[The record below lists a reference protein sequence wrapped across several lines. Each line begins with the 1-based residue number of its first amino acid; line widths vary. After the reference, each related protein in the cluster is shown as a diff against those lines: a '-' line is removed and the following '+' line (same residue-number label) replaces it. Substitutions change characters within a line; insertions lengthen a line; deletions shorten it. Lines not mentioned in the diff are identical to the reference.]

1 MHKKRL
7 FFAFFLIFPLIV
19 GLACSFPAKEPAPT
33 QTPVVITAQAE
44 DEPAEDEPAEV
55 VTEAVTEPIDT
66 GELQDLVLLDNGFWR
81 QDGKMVFT
89 AFLLHNPNGD
99 QVFEDVEYTVHLY
112 DANGDEITSDHST
125 TRWIFPGQTSGIVLN
140 FYLDDEN
147 TIVDSTSVDWEYDST
162 FPAEGFSN
170 PFTTSNTIYWQNGDY
185 PMVTGI
191 INNINPVTYSNIR
204 ANIICYNNAGDIVG
218 DGHAYIDFVPGSDSM
233 GFATI
238 VNVFDSVTSVEVFP
252 TSTDNTLEYEGSD
265 FWSEIS
271 VLDDYFYSTT
281 YGSLVGG
288 FEIQSNIDTVLS
300 DSVAVVNFYDK
311 DGNITST
318 GAYYISIL
326 LPHQTLGISP
336 YILTPPNDA
345 KTASYDVLVL
355 PGEHKSDYELT
366 ENPFVV
372 NSTTITGDYDD
383 YVAVNFTNTY
393 GKQVSEL
400 NVYVLLYD
408 ADGNIIGGGNDWT
421 TEPTPAGGTMEFEVW
436 VYYSDSK
443 TIASIQAW
451 VVPDYWTEFE

>member
-7 FFAFFLIFPLIV
+7 FFAFFLIFPLLV
-19 GLACSFPAKEPAPT
+19 GLACSFTAKEPAPT

-44 DEPAEDEPAEV
+44 DEPTEV

-66 GELQDLVLLDNGFWR
+66 GELQDLVLLDNSFWR
-81 QDGKMVFT
+81 QDGETVFT
-89 AFLLHNPNGD
+89 AFVLHNPNGNI
-99 QVFEDVEYTVHLY
+99 VFEDVEYTVHLF
-112 DANGDEITSDHST
+112 DASGDEITSDYST
-125 TRWIFPGQTSGIVLN
+125 TRWIFPGQTFGIVFN

-162 FPAEGFSN
+162 FAADGFAN

-191 INNINPVTYSNIR
+191 INNIDPDTYTDIR
-204 ANIICYNNAGDIVG
+204 ANIICYDSAGDIVG
-218 DGHAYIDFVPGSDSM
+218 GGYTYIDFVPGSDTM
-233 GFATI
+233 GFATY
-238 VNVFDSVTSVEVFP
+238 VDTFDSVASVEVFP
-252 TSTDNTLEYEGSD
+252 TLTYSSLQYEGGD

-271 VLDDYFYSTT
+271 VLNDYFYSTT

-318 GAYYISIL
+318 GAFYIDYL
-326 LPHQTLGISP
+326 LPYQTLGISP
-336 YILTPPNDA
+336 WTLTPPDDA
-345 KTASYDVLVL
+345 KTDSYDVLVL
-355 PGEHKSDYELT
+355 PGEYESDYELT
-366 ENPFVV
+366 DNPFVV
-372 NSTTITGDYDD
+372 NSTTLTGDYDN

-421 TEPTPAGGTMEFEVW
+421 TEPTPAGGTMEVEVW
-436 VYYSDSK
+436 VDYSDSK

-451 VVPDYWTEFE
+451 VVPNYWTEFE